1 LLRILKKIIPEN
13 PKRFR
18 TMAKDIVGV
27 SEETTTGC
35 LRLYQ
40 LAE

>member
-1 LLRILKKIIPEN
+1 LLKLLKKIIPEN

-18 TMAKDIVGV
+18 NMIKDIVGV

-35 LRLYQ
+35 LRLY
-40 LAE
+40 